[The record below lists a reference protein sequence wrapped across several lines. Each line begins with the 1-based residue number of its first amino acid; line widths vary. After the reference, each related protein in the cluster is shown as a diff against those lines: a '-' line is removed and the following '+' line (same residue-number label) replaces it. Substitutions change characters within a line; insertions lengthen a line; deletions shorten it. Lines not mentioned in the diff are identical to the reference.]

1 MVEFKLVLSRADGKS
16 FQRVIKDKEANVFL
30 RKRVKDQISGNDIGL
45 EGYELIITGGS
56 DKCGF
61 LMRKG
66 ILQKRQKILIEKGV
80 GFSGK
85 DRNNKKRDGL
95 KTKKTICG
103 EMIDPNIVQ
112 INLKILKE
120 GSEKLDSGSEK
131 KAE

>member
-1 MVEFKLVLSRADGKS
+1 MN
-16 FQRVIKDKEANVFL
+16 QR
-30 RKRVKDQISGNDIGL
+30 
-45 EGYELIITGGS
+45 
-56 DKCGF
+56 
-61 LMRKG
+61 
-66 ILQKRQKILIEKGV
+66 QKRQKILIEKGV